1 MAGLNEACAMEHI
14 DIIRMNIKRYRR
26 LLQTNLDEDTRRA
39 TERMLGEFE
48 TKLVARLASVPNRG
62 RILI

>member
-1 MAGLNEACAMEHI
+1 MEHI
-14 DIIRMNIKRYRR
+14 DIIRLNIERYRR
-26 LLQTNLDEDTRRA
+26 LLRTNLDEDTRRA

-48 TKLVARLASVPNRG
+48 TKLVAQLASVPNRG